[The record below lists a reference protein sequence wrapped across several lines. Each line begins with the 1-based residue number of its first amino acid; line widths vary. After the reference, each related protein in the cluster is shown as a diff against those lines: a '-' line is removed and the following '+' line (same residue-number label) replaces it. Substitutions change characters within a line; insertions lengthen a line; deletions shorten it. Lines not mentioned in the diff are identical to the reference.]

1 MTHVGKNIKRIRTA
15 RNMTISDVANEHVSR
30 GMISMIENGKTQPSI
45 ERLQHIAR
53 KLGVNVSEL
62 VEEIPR
68 EELQRV
74 MKKVLELWG
83 QGGWKQAAEA
93 EQLMRPIL
101 EKNITGYEAA
111 RMHEIYA
118 RILYYLYLFAIDL
131 YKEIDNN
138 DWNAFIDKA
147 MERYR
152 ALQMEWRVVRC
163 YMFLA
168 EIEFD
173 RAEYHST
180 IDLFD
185 KGMKELNVM
194 DSIETKSMYIQ
205 LLSAKAFTFEA
216 LGQHEQAH
224 GMVDQAIDFARTH
237 MVLDNYYQ
245 LLNMKVWLH
254 YDRMEM
260 EKARQYAE
268 ESYLFA
274 KLLKE
279 ETLLFEYR
287 LTQVSREEFFEKN
300 YEKALRDAEE
310 LIQDIEAS
318 GKYPKDYKG
327 EFIVLA
333 NNMLARALT
342 RVGRYEEALSLFKR
356 NPIRLPE
363 RVRLSPL
370 DTALRVLSA
379 SYEALCRYHLNDSAQ
394 AEKLARLTVDR
405 LHAMP
410 HTSLYHFAR
419 EVLEEVTSK

>member
-1 MTHVGKNIKRIRTA
+1 MTHVGQNIKRIRTA
-15 RNMTISDVANEHVSR
+15 KNMTISDVANEHVSR
-30 GMISMIENGKTQPSI
+30 GMISLIENGKTQPSI
-45 ERLQHIAR
+45 ERLQHIAMQ
-53 KLGVNVSEL
+53 LGVNVSEL
-62 VEEIPR
+62 VEEVPR

-74 MKKVLELWG
+74 MKRALELWG
-83 QGGWKQAAEA
+83 ESGWTPVVEA
-93 EQLMRPIL
+93 EQLLRPIL

-118 RILYYLYLFAIDL
+118 RILYYLYLFAVDI
-131 YKEIDNN
+131 YKDIAENN
-138 DWNAFIDKA
+138 WTVFIDKA
-147 MERYR
+147 IERYR
-152 ALQMEWRVVRC
+152 TLQMDWRAVRC
-163 YMFLA
+163 YIFLA
-168 EIEFD
+168 GIEFD
-173 RAEYHST
+173 RADYHSA
-180 IDLFD
+180 IELFD
-185 KGMKELNVM
+185 RGMQELNVM

-224 GMVDQAIDFARTH
+224 EMVNRAIDFARAQ
-237 MVLDNYYQ
+237 MVLENYYQ

-254 YDRMEM
+254 YDRMEL
-260 EKARQYAE
+260 EKAREYAE

-300 YEKALRDAEE
+300 YEKALRDAER
-310 LIQDIEAS
+310 LLQDIEVS

-327 EFIVLA
+327 EFVVLA
-333 NNMLARALT
+333 NNMLARVLT
-342 RVGRYEEALSLFKR
+342 RVGRYEEALSIFEQHR
-356 NPIRLPE
+356 ISLPE
-363 RVRLSPL
+363 RVQLSPI
-370 DTALRVLSA
+370 DTALRVISS
-379 SYEALCRYHLNDSAQ
+379 SYEAICRYRLGDSAQ
-394 AEKLARLTVDR
+394 AEKLARSTVDR